1 LSGLIRAFLAEAP
14 GRIGGGPVCAA
25 AGIVADVSGDSALQ
39 GLMAPDARSGAKWES
54 ATLARRR
61 LRGSARLAASS
72 FGVIAAKS
80 SAHAADAVTVD
91 VDFSVLFL
99 LLLLLFFCLLTAALH
114 LLARNHWKRRE
125 RLLAEDLER
134 TRAELDRANL
144 FLVSEPQIIVA
155 WDRPDRAPRIEGDV
169 SLVGETSAPGRTLAF
184 GCWLA
189 PDFAAKA
196 EDSVAKLL
204 NRGEAFSI
212 DVAGL
217 DGRHFEIAGRAVAG
231 YAVMRIREIT
241 GDRLQLVR
249 LHERHTESVAELE
262 GLRRLLEASSN
273 PAWTRDREGFVI
285 WANPAYAC
293 AVEAVDAF
301 AAVDRHLELFDRV
314 VQGEAASARAS
325 AGLWRSRAP
334 AIVAGERKIF
344 DVLEV
349 LTETGTAGMAC
360 DHSEIESLRAE
371 MERHIGA
378 YKGMLDQ
385 LSTAVAI
392 FDRAKRLIFYN
403 AAYRQVWSLDP
414 AFLEQ
419 QPTDGEILDR
429 LRAKRQLPEQADF
442 RGWKAERLAAYTAIE
457 PSEAVWHLPDGR
469 ALRVVTSP
477 NPQGG
482 VTYLFDDATQ
492 SFALASQLNALTRV
506 QGETLDALKEGVAV
520 FGADGRMKLV
530 NPAFAKLWRFDPA
543 RASARPHI
551 DEVARDCLPLLADL
565 SIWDGLRATVV
576 GLTEDRRPVEGRIE
590 RKDGLVLDCASLP
603 LPDGA
608 TLITFF
614 DATASANVERA
625 LTERNEA
632 LVSAEKLRN
641 DFVNHVSYE
650 LRTPLTNIIGFTQLL
665 ADGGAG
671 PLNPKQIEYS
681 SYIKSSSAALLAII
695 NDILDLASI
704 DAGALELRPEEVDV
718 VEAMKAA
725 AEGVQ
730 DRLSESHIDL
740 RIVATDGVGILRADG
755 RRVRQVLFN
764 LLANAIGFSEA
775 GQTVILAA
783 MRRGDEVVFKVSDR
797 GRGIAPEALDRIFD
811 RFESQTSGSRHRGP
825 GLGLSIVRPLVELHG
840 GRVTVDSALG
850 EGTTVTCIFPVRAA
864 RGLASAVA

>member
-1 LSGLIRAFLAEAP
+1 
-14 GRIGGGPVCAA
+14 
-25 AGIVADVSGDSALQ
+25 
-39 GLMAPDARSGAKWES
+39 MAPDARAEATRGS
-54 ATLARRR
+54 ATRARRR
-61 LRGSARLAASS
+61 FRACLRLAASYV
-72 FGVIAAKS
+72 GILAATS
-80 SAHAADAVTVD
+80 RAHAADAATVD
-91 VDFSVLFL
+91 ADVSVLV
-99 LLLLLFFCLLTAALH
+99 LLLLLFFCVLTAALH
-114 LLARNHWKRRE
+114 LLARNQWTRRE
-125 RLLAEDLER
+125 RQLADDLER
-134 TRAELDRANL
+134 TRAELDRAHL
-144 FLVSEPQIIVA
+144 FLASEPQIVVA
-155 WDRPDRAPRIEGDV
+155 WDRPDREPRVEGDLSIV
-169 SLVGETSAPGRTLAF
+169 GDMPSSSLALAF
-184 GCWLA
+184 GSWLR
-189 PDFAAKA
+189 PDAVAKA
-196 EDSVAKLL
+196 EEAVARLL
-204 NRGEAFSI
+204 ERGEAFSI

-217 DGRHFEIAGRAVAG
+217 DERHFEMAGRAVAG
-231 YAVMRIREIT
+231 NAVLRIREIS

-249 LHERHTESVAELE
+249 LHERHAESAAELE
-262 GLRRLLEASSN
+262 GLRRLLDASSN
-273 PAWTRDREGFVI
+273 PAWTRDREGRIKWV
-285 WANPAYAC
+285 NPAYAS

-301 AAVDRHLELFDRV
+301 AAADRRVEMFDRAL
-314 VQGEAASARAS
+314 QGEAAAARAS
-325 AGLWRSRAP
+325 SGRWRARAP
-334 AIVAGERKIF
+334 ATVSGERKMF
-344 DVLEV
+344 EVLEV
-349 LTETGTAGMAC
+349 VTETGAAGMAC

-378 YKGMLDQ
+378 YKGLLDQ

-414 AFLEQ
+414 AFLDQ
-419 QPTDGEILDR
+419 QPNDGEILHR

-442 RGWKAERLAAYTAIE
+442 RSWKAERLAVYTAIE
-457 PSEAVWHLPDGR
+457 PSETVWHLPDGR

-520 FGADGRMKLV
+520 FGADGRMKLI

-543 RASARPHI
+543 RAASRPHI
-551 DEVARDCLPLLADL
+551 DEVARDCLPLLVDR
-565 SIWDGLRATVV
+565 SIWEGLRATIV
-576 GLTEDRRPVEGRIE
+576 GLPEDRRGMEGRIE
-590 RKDGLVLDCASLP
+590 RNDGLVLDCAALP

-614 DATASANVERA
+614 DSTASANVERA

-681 SYIKSSSAALLAII
+681 GYIKSSSAALLAII

-718 VEAMKAA
+718 VKAMEAA

-740 RIVATDGVGILRADG
+740 RIIATDDVGILRADG

-775 GQTVILAA
+775 GQTVTLAA
-783 MRRGDEVVFKVSDR
+783 MRRGEEVVFKVSDR
-797 GRGIAPEALDRIFD
+797 GRGIAPEALDRVFD
-811 RFESQTSGSRHRGP
+811 RFESHTSGSRHRGP
-825 GLGLSIVRPLVELHG
+825 GLGLSIVRALVELHG
-840 GRVTVDSALG
+840 GRVTIDSALG
-850 EGTTVTCIFPVRAA
+850 EGTTVTCIFPIRAA